1 MYVGDTMDITE
12 FFKEQSRETAR
23 RLGAVLR
30 FKTLTHGAKKEI
42 DGVVARFDF
51 DTFFFDIMYAQK
63 GIFAT
68 LPDTV
73 WISSAFEAEDGIPFS
88 VYDLL
93 AFFCPD
99 DFNTYTF
106 TSVSDEALMKNAF
119 AKTEELFIKLLPFMK
134 NAAENGVIRNKML
147 TEQKNRISEYCGNTL
162 IFDTGVPSSDLTEK
176 LTNMLMDNFTVTET
190 ASAVTIYSAK
200 KSKAI
205 KKLKRK
211 KYKSQYEKNLLKFLL
226 SEKSENYDREY
237 ATDNVKNAIKKQS
250 KKTFTEV
257 GITVCAALIIQIPL
271 SAIVFGIYY
280 ALCISFFHGATY
292 TVGTGISNGILP
304 VLFSLL
310 LSFCTALKYSP
321 EIIEKVKKT
330 KTQKRSEKEK
340 KALKFFIIIAETLT
354 LLMCVYAAN
363 YTTAFYENTFTYSEN
378 GHFVL
383 RQTEYSYTHIKCYV
397 KRNEF
402 LNPYYILVTDDG
414 SEIDLYESTLYN
426 TEYFEEKI
434 IPFLEQKG
442 ITSYNNF

>member
-1 MYVGDTMDITE
+1 MDITE

-23 RLGAVLR
+23 RFGAVLR
-30 FKTLTHGAKKEI
+30 FKTLTHGAKKEV

-63 GIFAT
+63 GIYAT

-73 WISSAFEAEDGIPFS
+73 WISSGFEAEDGIPFS

-99 DFNTYTF
+99 DFNIYTF
-106 TSVSDEALMKNAF
+106 TSVSDEALMKDAF
-119 AKTEELFIKLLPFMK
+119 AKTEKLFIKLLPFMK

-147 TEQKNRISEYCGNTL
+147 NGQKNRISEYCGNTL

-176 LTNMLMDNFTVTET
+176 LTNMLMADFTVTET

-211 KYKSQYEKNLLKFLL
+211 KHKSQYEKNLLEYLL
-226 SEKSENYDREY
+226 SEKSENYDGEY

-250 KKTFTEV
+250 EKTFKEV
-257 GITVCAALIIQIPL
+257 AVTVCATLIIQIPL
-271 SAIVFGIYY
+271 SAVVLGIYY
-280 ALCISFFHGATY
+280 ALCFSLFHGALY
-292 TVGTGISNGILP
+292 TVGTNIYNGILP
-304 VLFSLL
+304 VAVTLL
-310 LSFCTALKYSP
+310 LSFCIAFRFSP
-321 EIIEKVKKT
+321 EIENKITKQKT
-330 KTQKRSEKEK
+330 KKRSEKEK

-354 LLMCVYAAN
+354 LLMCIYAAN
-363 YTTAFYENTFTYSEN
+363 YTTAFYEDTFTYPEN
-378 GHFVL
+378 GNFVL
-383 RQTEYSYTHIKCYV
+383 RQTKYGYAHIKYYV

-402 LNPYYILVTDDG
+402 LNPYYVLVANDG
-414 SEIDLYESTLYN
+414 SEINLYESTLYN
-426 TEYFEEKI
+426 TEDFEEKI

-442 ITSYNNF
+442 ITSYSDFIKTK